1 MAEQS
6 NAPRNDSER
15 GKIKEELE
23 AAAKKGFQEVHQY
36 LKRKCD
42 GWKNIKITIGVIG
55 ESHSGKSSFIN
66 TIRGLRPGEPGA
78 AAVRNRECTREP
90 TSYEYPKNPLVTL
103 WNLPGVGT
111 NDFPQETYMEK
122 IKVSR

>member
-6 NAPRNDSER
+6 NATINNSER
-15 GKIKEELE
+15 SKIKEELE
-23 AAAKKGFQEVHQY
+23 AGFQEVHEY
-36 LKRKCD
+36 LKRQCD

-66 TIRGLRPGEPGA
+66 TIPGLRPGEPGA

-90 TSYEYPKNPLVTL
+90 TPYDYSKNPLERL
-103 WNLPGVGT
+103 WDLPGVGT
-111 NDFPQETYMEK
+111 NDFPQETYVEK

>member
-6 NAPRNDSER
+6 NAPTTDSER
-15 GKIKEELE
+15 SKIKEELQ
-23 AAAKKGFQEVHQY
+23 AAAKKGFQEAHDY

-66 TIRGLRPGEPGA
+66 TIRGLKPGEPGA
-78 AAVRNRECTREP
+78 AAVRNREWTKP
-90 TSYEYPKNPLVTL
+90 TPYDYPKNPLVTL
-103 WNLPGVGT
+103 WDLPGVGT
-111 NDFPQETYMEK
+111 YNFPQETYMEK
-122 IKVSR
+122 INVSR